1 MTKKIEIKEILDVL
15 LDFKGEKIKDYCLE
29 KLSDGIDPYDIFN
42 ELSLGLGEIGK
53 GFESKKFQRYFTSD
67 LIISGRNMR
76 KAVEMLRRRFK
87 RTLKT
92 KGTVI
97 VGTVKGDVHD
107 IGKMIFAIMLESNGF
122 KVIDLGVDV
131 SKESFIEKIEET
143 APDILGMSALL
154 TSTISNMGDVVE
166 ELKKENL
173 REKIKIIVGG
183 KAVTKN
189 FAREIGVDA
198 YGKDCIDGLRKCLSF
213 IEAQK

>member
-1 MTKKIEIKEILDVL
+1 MTKKIEIKELLDVL
-15 LDFKGEKIKDYCLE
+15 LDFKGDKIIDYCLE
-29 KLSDGIDPYDIFN
+29 KLSDDIDPYDIFN
-42 ELSLGLGEIGK
+42 ELSLGLGEIGN

-76 KAVEMLRRRFK
+76 KAVELLRRRFK

-131 SKESFIEKIEET
+131 SKESFLEKIEET
-143 APDILGMSALL
+143 DPDILGMSALL

-183 KAVTKN
+183 KAVTKD
-189 FAREIGVDA
+189 FARKIGVDA
-198 YGKDCIDGLRKCLSF
+198 YGKDCIDGLKKCLSF